1 MKVNF
6 INFSDPK
13 DNKCFLIT
21 GGELILKQEVVE
33 IILVKLKNAGFN
45 EKVSISQ
52 DELER
57 MQEIASRN
65 MGGSLFQENLI
76 LHIKHTSGKFPEK
89 IKLFLEDTEIFNSP
103 NIALIVESSI
113 EKTPA
118 SGTWIKNFDANGLI
132 INCSKLKI
140 MEEKIW
146 LKRQLNFLPKDL
158 LPIFG
163 SSIFQNNE
171 ANLLGQKNEVSL
183 LKLLF
188 LNQDKMSEAKTDHI
202 IFGSGI
208 SAFELEDLL
217 LNRDFKKALKTINFM
232 KEHDRQNSAPIIWII
247 AKVINSCLESLKSSN
262 KKSALI
268 NSGVWSSKINL
279 YLNLIKKA
287 TAKEFLSLNE
297 EILKV
302 DLINKGLMRAETW
315 EQIERVILKLQDA
328 TSLQN

>member
-33 IILVKLKNAGFN
+33 IILVKLKSAGFN

-188 LNQDKMSEAKTDHI
+188 LNQDKMSEVKTDHI

-279 YLNLIKKA
+279 YLNLIKEA

>member
-6 INFSDPK
+6 LNFSDPK
-13 DNKCFLIT
+13 DHKFFLIT
-21 GGELILKQEVVE
+21 GGEMILKQEVIE
-33 IILVKLKNAGFN
+33 NILGKLKNTGFN

-57 MQEIASRN
+57 IQEIVSRN

-89 IKLFLEDTEIFNSP
+89 IKSLLENEEIFKSP
-103 NIALIVESSI
+103 NIALIIESSI

-118 SGTWIKNFDANGLI
+118 SGTWIKNFDTNGLI

>member
-57 MQEIASRN
+57 IQEIASRN

-89 IKLFLEDTEIFNSP
+89 IKLFLENAEIFNSP

-188 LNQDKMSEAKTDHI
+188 LNQEKMSEAKTDHI

-208 SAFELEDLL
+208 SAFEIEDLL

-279 YLNLIKKA
+279 YLNLIKQA

-315 EQIERVILKLQDA
+315 EQIERLILKLQDA

>member
-33 IILVKLKNAGFN
+33 IILVKLKSAGFN

-89 IKLFLEDTEIFNSP
+89 IKLFLEDAEIFNSP

-279 YLNLIKKA
+279 YLNLIKQA

>member
-13 DNKCFLIT
+13 DHKCFLIT

-33 IILVKLKNAGFN
+33 IILVKLKSAGFN

-188 LNQDKMSEAKTDHI
+188 LNQEKMSEAKTDHI

-232 KEHDRQNSAPIIWII
+232 KERDRQNSAPIIWII

-279 YLNLIKKA
+279 YLNLIKQA

>member
-13 DNKCFLIT
+13 DHKCFLIT

-33 IILVKLKNAGFN
+33 IILVKLKSAGFN

-89 IKLFLEDTEIFNSP
+89 IKLFLEDAEIFNSP
-103 NIALIVESSI
+103 NIALIIESSI

-279 YLNLIKKA
+279 YLNLIKQA

>member
-33 IILVKLKNAGFN
+33 IILVKLKSAGFN

-89 IKLFLEDTEIFNSP
+89 IKLFLEDAEIFNSP
-103 NIALIVESSI
+103 NIALIIESSI

-188 LNQDKMSEAKTDHI
+188 LNQEKMSEAKTDHI

-279 YLNLIKKA
+279 YLNLIKEA

>member
-89 IKLFLEDTEIFNSP
+89 IKLFLEDAEIFNSP

-279 YLNLIKKA
+279 YLNLIKQA
-287 TAKEFLSLNE
+287 TAKEFLSLND

-302 DLINKGLMRAETW
+302 DLINKGLMKAETW

>member
-13 DNKCFLIT
+13 DHKCFLIT

-33 IILVKLKNAGFN
+33 IILVKLKSAGFN

-89 IKLFLEDTEIFNSP
+89 IKLFLEDAEIFNSP

-171 ANLLGQKNEVSL
+171 ANLMGQKNEVSL

-279 YLNLIKKA
+279 YLNLIKEA

>member
-13 DNKCFLIT
+13 DHKCFLIT

-33 IILVKLKNAGFN
+33 IILDKLKNSGFN

-89 IKLFLEDTEIFNSP
+89 IKLFLEDDEIFNSP

-279 YLNLIKKA
+279 YLNLIKQA

>member
-6 INFSDPK
+6 LNFSDPK
-13 DNKCFLIT
+13 DHKYFLIT
-21 GGELILKQEVVE
+21 GGELILKQEVIE
-33 IILVKLKNAGFN
+33 NILDKLKNTGFN

-89 IKLFLEDTEIFNSP
+89 IKLFLEDGEIFKSP
-103 NIALIVESSI
+103 NIALIIESSI

-118 SGTWIKNFDANGLI
+118 SGSWIKNFDTNGLI
-132 INCSKLKI
+132 INCSKLKV

-163 SSIFQNNE
+163 GSIFQNNE

-188 LNQDKMSEAKTDHI
+188 LNQDKINEAKTDHI

-208 SAFELEDLL
+208 TAFELEDLL

-279 YLNLIKKA
+279 YLNLIKNA

-302 DLINKGLMRAETW
+302 DLINKGLMKAETW

>member
-13 DNKCFLIT
+13 DSKYFLIT

-33 IILVKLKNAGFN
+33 IILVKLKSAGFN

-89 IKLFLEDTEIFNSP
+89 IKLFLEDAEIFNSP

-188 LNQDKMSEAKTDHI
+188 LNQDKMSEVKTDHI

-279 YLNLIKKA
+279 YLNLIKQA
-287 TAKEFLSLNE
+287 TANEFLSLNE

>member
-6 INFSDPK
+6 LNFSDPK
-13 DNKCFLIT
+13 DHKFFLIT
-21 GGELILKQEVVE
+21 GGEMILKQEVIE
-33 IILVKLKNAGFN
+33 NILGKLKNTGFN

-57 MQEIASRN
+57 IQEIVSRN

-89 IKLFLEDTEIFNSP
+89 IKSLLENEEIFKSP
-103 NIALIVESSI
+103 NIALIIESSI
-113 EKTPA
+113 EKTPV
-118 SGTWIKNFDANGLI
+118 SGAWIKNFDTSGLI
-132 INCSKLKI
+132 INCNKLKT

-163 SSIFQNNE
+163 GSIFQNNE

-279 YLNLIKKA
+279 YLNLIKEA
-287 TAKEFLSLNE
+287 TANEFLSLNE

>member
-57 MQEIASRN
+57 IQEIASRN

-89 IKLFLEDTEIFNSP
+89 IKLFLEDAEIFNSP

>member
-33 IILVKLKNAGFN
+33 IILVKLKSAGFN

-89 IKLFLEDTEIFNSP
+89 IKLFLEDAEMFNSP

-188 LNQDKMSEAKTDHI
+188 LNQEKMSEAKTDHI

-279 YLNLIKKA
+279 YLNLIKQA

>member
-1 MKVNF
+1 LKINF

-13 DNKCFLIT
+13 DHKCFLIT

-33 IILVKLKNAGFN
+33 IILDKLKNSGFN

-89 IKLFLEDTEIFNSP
+89 IKLFLEDDEIFNSP

>member
-6 INFSDPK
+6 LNFSDPK
-13 DNKCFLIT
+13 DHKYYLLT
-21 GGELILKQEVVE
+21 GGEFILKQEAVNT
-33 IILVKLKNAGFN
+33 ILIKLENAGFK
-45 EKVSISQ
+45 EKVSIPQ
-52 DELER
+52 DEIDKT
-57 MQEIASRN
+57 QEIISRN

-89 IKLFLEDTEIFNSP
+89 IKSLLENENIFKST
-103 NIALIVESSI
+103 NIALIIESSI

-118 SGTWIKNFDANGLI
+118 SGSWIKNFNTHGLI
-132 INCSKLKI
+132 INCSKLKLL
-140 MEEKIW
+140 EEKMW
-146 LKRQLNFLPKDL
+146 LKRQLDFLPKDL

-171 ANLLGQKNEVSL
+171 TNLLGQKNEVAL

-188 LNQDKMSEAKTDHI
+188 LNQDEIAEAKTDHI

-217 LNRDFKKALKTINFM
+217 ISRNFKKALKTISFM
-232 KEHDRQNSAPIIWII
+232 RDHDRQNSAPIIWII
-247 AKVINSCLESLKSSN
+247 AKVINSCLESLKASN
-262 KKSALI
+262 KESALK

-279 YLNLIKKA
+279 YLDLIKQAK
-287 TAKEFLSLNE
+287 AKEFLNLNE
-297 EILKV
+297 EILKI
-302 DLINKGLMRAETW
+302 DLINKGLLKAETW

-328 TSLQN
+328 TALQN

>member
-13 DNKCFLIT
+13 DHKCFLIT

-33 IILVKLKNAGFN
+33 IILVKLKSAGFN

-65 MGGSLFQENLI
+65 MGGSLFQDNLI

-279 YLNLIKKA
+279 YLNLIKEA

>member
-6 INFSDPK
+6 LNFSDPK
-13 DNKCFLIT
+13 DNKCFLLT

-33 IILVKLKNAGFN
+33 NILDKLKNTGFN

-52 DELER
+52 DEFER
-57 MQEIASRN
+57 VQEIASRN

-89 IKLFLEDTEIFNSP
+89 IKVFLEDEEIFKSP
-103 NIALIVESSI
+103 NIALIIESSI
-113 EKTPA
+113 EKTPV
-118 SGTWIKNFDANGLI
+118 SESWIKNFDTNGLI
-132 INCSKLKI
+132 INCSKLKT

-158 LPIFG
+158 LPVFG
-163 SSIFQNNE
+163 ASIFQNNE

-188 LNQDKMSEAKTDHI
+188 LNQDMISEAKTDHI

-208 SAFELEDLL
+208 TAFELEDLL
-217 LNRDFKKALKTINFM
+217 LNRDFKKALKTIKFM

-279 YLNLIKKA
+279 YLNLIKNA

-302 DLINKGLMRAETW
+302 DLINKGLMKAETW